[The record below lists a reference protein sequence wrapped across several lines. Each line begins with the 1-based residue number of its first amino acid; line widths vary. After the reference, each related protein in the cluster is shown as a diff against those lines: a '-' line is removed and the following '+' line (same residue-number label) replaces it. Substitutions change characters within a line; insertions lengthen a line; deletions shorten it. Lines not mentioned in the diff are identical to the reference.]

1 MYITNITDYDNM
13 TDDYND
19 TLSINNNC
27 TNSDNSNIEIV
38 MPLITIIPCGMS
50 LICLISLMV
59 YTLVE
64 HLFKNK

>member
-19 TLSINNNC
+19 TLSININC
-27 TNSDNSNIEIV
+27 TNKDNSNIEIV
-38 MPLITIIPCGMS
+38 KPLITIVPCGMS

-59 YTLVE
+59 YTLVKP
-64 HLFKNK
+64 LINKK